1 MFSQGFFEMM
11 SFVSCGLQKDG
22 EKKIAFVREMKLQNT
37 QYCKVGYF
45 PSHKAKATPLL

>member
-1 MFSQGFFEMM
+1 MFSQGLFGTL

-22 EKKIAFVREMKLQNT
+22 EKKIAIVRETKLQNT

-45 PSHKAKATPLL
+45 PSHRAKATPLL